1 MYEYGDNS
9 GVNAQNAN
17 TMVPNVMFDNTMSEL
32 GKMQVQEGGIYH
44 FNSQVRCKINKFIG
58 NLDMGGNVYIEPR
71 ADGGPQQTMP
81 IYAIDA
87 SVQQFE
93 IPDPILRRTFA
104 RKVFIT
110 LVLQHV
116 LTLPVIEIFIL
127 FFDPISH
134 PAIQGVRGTMFC
146 LLIALYFFSDM
157 RRYPP
162 VNVIAFATV
171 TLLLAVEA
179 GVLATWLNSQ
189 LAIFPH
195 LIVIVQILSIVAYS
209 EQTRY
214 KFTVINA
221 ILLVLLI
228 SVAGHYFIEIVFSS
242 FSMNAIAYALLSLTT
257 YRAPYIVYDMHLMLS
272 GHHGYNLQPHEYIFA
287 ATNIYADMPNLL
299 WRMIK
304 FFLVTPLI
312 KMYHFLVGC
321 CSAEVC

>member
-1 MYEYGDNS
+1 
-9 GVNAQNAN
+9 
-17 TMVPNVMFDNTMSEL
+17 
-32 GKMQVQEGGIYH
+32 
-44 FNSQVRCKINKFIG
+44 
-58 NLDMGGNVYIEPR
+58 MGGNVYIEPS

-81 IYAIDA
+81 IYAIDG

-110 LVLQHV
+110 LLLQHV
-116 LTLPVIEIFIL
+116 LTLPVIEVFIL
-127 FFDPISH
+127 CFDPISH
-134 PAIQGVRGTMFC
+134 TVIQGVRGVMFC
-146 LLIALYFFSDM
+146 LFIAFYFFSDM

-162 VNVIAFATV
+162 VNAISFVIV

-195 LIVIVQILSIVAYS
+195 LIVIVQLLTIVGYS

-221 ILLVLLI
+221 ILLVLLV
-228 SVAGHYFIEIVFSS
+228 SLAGHYFTDIVFSS
-242 FSMNAIAYALLSLTT
+242 FSFNHIAYALLSLTT
-257 YRAPYIVYDMHLMLS
+257 YRAAYIIYDMHLMLS
-272 GHHGYNLQPHEYIFA
+272 GHHGYNLQPNEYIFA

-299 WRMIK
+299 WRMFK
-304 FFLVTPLI
+304 FFLITPLI
-312 KMYHFLVGC
+312 KIYKFLIGC